1 MTETL
6 SYARAAEIIAAYGGD
21 PARWPDDERAQALAA
36 VLMNPE
42 LRTAQLAAAELDAD
56 VTAWSQTPVAPGNA
70 IAAATAAMRV
80 PRNYLR
86 WASGTG
92 LAAAIAASLIVLSP
106 VRRTGPVAPVGV
118 AARIVVSDE
127 STAFTQ
133 VFTPTPD
140 EEQVL

>member
-1 MTETL
+1 MTEAL

-21 PARWPDDERAQALAA
+21 SDRWPADERAKALAA
-36 VLMNPE
+36 VAMNPE

-56 VTAWSQTPVAPGNA
+56 IVAWSQTPVVPGNA
-70 IAAATAAMRV
+70 NAAATAAMRV

-92 LAAAIAASLIVLSP
+92 LAAAIAASLIVLAP
-106 VRRTGPVAPVGV
+106 VHRTGPVAPVAV
-118 AARIVVSDE
+118 AARIVVNDE